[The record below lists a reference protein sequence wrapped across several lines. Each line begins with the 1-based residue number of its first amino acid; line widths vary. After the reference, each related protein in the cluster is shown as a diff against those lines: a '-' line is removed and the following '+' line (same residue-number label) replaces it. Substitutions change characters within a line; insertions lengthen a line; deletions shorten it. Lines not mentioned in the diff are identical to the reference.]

1 MSMGGWALGPGKEEH
16 SPEEDEEEN
25 MDWDEAQE
33 MVEQLVG
40 LGIKPEGASAAAAA
54 AAAGQQA
61 QQVQDARRRAQQQ
74 QPGEGYNV

>member
-1 MSMGGWALGPGKEEH
+1 MSMGGWALGPGKEEP

-40 LGIKPEGASAAAAA
+40 LGIKPDGAAA

-61 QQVQDARRRAQQQ
+61 QTQDARRRAQQQ
-74 QPGEGYNV
+74 QPVEGYNV

>member
-40 LGIKPEGASAAAAA
+40 LGIKPDGASAAAA
-54 AAAGQQA
+54 GQQAQTQA

-74 QPGEGYNV
+74 QPVEGYNV

>member
-40 LGIKPEGASAAAAA
+40 LGIKPDGASA

-61 QQVQDARRRAQQQ
+61 QTQDARRRAQPQ
-74 QPGEGYNV
+74 QPVEGYNV